1 MTPFEI
7 ARGLIGTSEG
17 KGPEN
22 NPAIMAM
29 YGSVGHDWVEHDD
42 VAWCAAFVGHCLEA
56 AGIRS
61 TRKLTARSY
70 LDWGVPVEVAQAR
83 QGDIGVIPRGRSSWQ
98 GHVFFIDRIEGA
110 WVWGLGG
117 NQDDAVNVKRYP
129 VSKLLGVRR
138 AAPVVIPVTQAV
150 TNAATQPRAQSATP
164 PVQPAT
170 LSVEAVQ
177 KRLQALGYHEVGRV
191 DGKMGPRTRGA
202 ILAFRDAEGLPLDP
216 VIDTA
221 LVTALAA
228 AKPRAVAPERAQ
240 GKPAGSRIVAA
251 ANAQIALGAVGSAG
265 VLMSQLAPLVEQA
278 EEGRTLAGRILTLL
292 GLGAHANALLPVL
305 GAAIFLGVIALA
317 WTARA
322 ARIEDHRTGRT
333 A

>member
-7 ARGLIGTSEG
+7 ARGLIGTTEG

-29 YGSVGHDWVEHDD
+29 YASVGHDWVEHDD
-42 VAWCAAFVGHCLEA
+42 VAWCAAFIGHCLEA

-70 LDWGVPVEVAQAR
+70 LDWGDPVEFAQAR
-83 QGDIGVIPRGRSSWQ
+83 QGDIGVIPRGRSTWQ

-117 NQDDAVNVKRYP
+117 NQDNAVNVKRYP

-138 AAPVVIPVTQAV
+138 ATLVALPVTQAE
-150 TNAATQPRAQSATP
+150 TQSSTMSK
-164 PVQPAT
+164 T

-177 KRLQALGYHEVGRV
+177 KRLQALDYHEVGRV

-216 VIDTA
+216 VIDAA
-221 LVTALAA
+221 LVVALAA
-228 AKPRAVAPERAQ
+228 AKPRAVGPERAR
-240 GKPAGSRIVAA
+240 GKPVGSRIVAA

-265 VLMSQLAPLVEQA
+265 VLMSQLAPLVAQA

-292 GLGAHANALLPVL
+292 GLGAHASSLLPVF

-317 WTARA
+317 WKARA

-333 A
+333 L